1 MAGLENASTA
11 LKLRVQRLEKAKSM
25 SKVYEALRQKQ
36 QETPGSLQAYS
47 SIDEELLRG
56 IDLPKVDGDLQIEDS
71 VLGAAFDTFE
81 DLPKAGRVPDSEP
94 GPVCPDGSKQ
104 TIFSNGFRRLSLA
117 KNATSRLIFLS
128 DPHGLAAEQ
137 FRFLRRTLEQ
147 KFPHGAVL
155 LVTSPAPRDGKTL
168 TSINLSS
175 CLADSGR
182 STLLVEGDIRQP
194 AVEKALGA
202 SIEGPGIEE
211 AFAGAVDPAQTI
223 HFLESLSFYVSL
235 VLNPPADPSRLVSGN
250 GAKQYLTW
258 ARERFHW
265 VVIDS
270 PPVLPAVDVAHLAT
284 LADAVLLVVRA
295 QSTPRDLLTRA
306 FEMLGD
312 RLSGVV
318 LNEATVESN
327 PYYRYLADY
336 RQKPGASRRTTPAA
350 VEEKKA

>member
-1 MAGLENASTA
+1 
-11 LKLRVQRLEKAKSM
+11 M

-36 QETPGSLQAYS
+36 QETSGSLQAYT
-47 SIDEELLRG
+47 SIDEEIVKG
-56 IDLPKVDGDLQIEDS
+56 MDLPNVDSDLDIGDSL
-71 VLGAAFDTFE
+71 LGAAFDACN
-81 DLPKAGRVPDSEP
+81 DLPKSD
-94 GPVCPDGSKQ
+94 PVSDTKPSPVSQDGSKQ
-104 TIFSNGFRRLSLA
+104 AISSNGFRRLSLA
-117 KNATSRLIFLS
+117 KKETSRLIFLT
-128 DPHGLAAEQ
+128 DRHGLAAEQ

-147 KFPHGAVL
+147 KFPDGAVL

-182 STLLVEGDIRQP
+182 STLLVECDIRQP

-211 AFAGAVDPAQTI
+211 ALAGAADPAQTI
-223 HFLESLSFYVSL
+223 HFIEGLSFYASM
-235 VLNPPADPSRLVSGN
+235 VLNPPADPSRLVSGS
-250 GAKQYLTW
+250 GAKQYLRW

-270 PPVLPAVDVAHLAT
+270 PPVLPAVDVAHLAP

-336 RQKPGASRRTTPAA
+336 RHKAGSSRRTNSAPI
-350 VEEKKA
+350 EQKKA